1 MPGWRACLRLRA
13 LPPSTGGREMQQS
26 RSLPQL
32 YSVAEIAKRFGV
44 SSKTITRRIDEGK
57 IRRHKIG
64 KQIRISEEDA
74 LNYLAQGRW

>member
-13 LPPSTGGREMQQS
+13 LPPITGGHEMQQS

-32 YSVAEIAKRFGV
+32 YSVAEIAKRFCV
-44 SSKTITRRIDEGK
+44 SSKTITRRIYEGK
-57 IRRHKIG
+57 LRHHKIG